1 MSENI
6 IKVTQV
12 KKYFGGVKALDGVD
26 LVIKKGEIH
35 CLAGEN
41 GCGKSTII
49 NIISGF
55 YQPDSG
61 TIEIDGKEYT
71 KLTTQQ
77 AIDAGIQVIYQD
89 LSVFPNLTVREN
101 LAITMEKSSGR
112 KFVSKK
118 RFDEIAKRALSKI
131 EFQVDLDELVENL
144 TVADKQLIAISRALL
159 TDAKLIIMDEPTTA
173 ITQKEVK
180 NLFNVIRDL
189 QKQGIAILF
198 VSHKLDEVFEIAER
212 FTIFRSGKN
221 VFSGDTKELT
231 QASFTHYMTGRDIE
245 EESFVYKEKPDAKT
259 VLEVK
264 NLSLA
269 NGFKDCSFS
278 LKEGEILGIT
288 GLLGSGRTEL
298 AETILGIHHAD
309 SGEIYLDGEKVEIR
323 NVQDAMKKGI
333 GYVPPERGVE
343 GLRKEMALAQ
353 KYNPFDEK
361 TLERIQKFQYSLREL
376 KAAFT
381 MVAGQF
387 LRDLIPHFERW
398 AEIGK
403 DAFDWMIDHADVVKL
418 ALAGIGL
425 AILGAMGPL
434 YLLGGLLVLLVDD
447 FATFA
452 RGGESALEPLW
463 KIVSKIV
470 DGIKTMN
477 SLLNE
482 KKENPVAEGVR
493 KTAKAV
499 LNPVGFAKEQFGN
512 AKDAVS
518 ELIGNM
524 RNADWGAGLRGL
536 TAAYAGGGGSV
547 FNNQIEINVTES
559 GDPQKTVSA
568 VSSGLNRA
576 GITDAEDALLTAQVN

>member
-6 IKVTQV
+6 IKITQV

-26 LVIKKGEIH
+26 LVIKKGEVH

-77 AIDAGIQVIYQD
+77 AIDAGVQVIYQD

-189 QKQGIAILF
+189 QKQGIAVLF
-198 VSHKLDEVFEIAER
+198 VSHKLDEVFEIAEH

-221 VFSGDTKELT
+221 VFSGETKELT

-245 EESFVYKEKPDAKT
+245 EKAFEYAGSENAKT

-264 NLSLA
+264 NLTLA
-269 NGFKDCSFS
+269 NGFSDCSFS
-278 LKEGEILGIT
+278 IREGEILGIT

-298 AETILGIHHAD
+298 AETIFGIH
-309 SGEIYLDGEKVEIR
+309 
-323 NVQDAMKKGI
+323 
-333 GYVPPERGVE
+333 
-343 GLRKEMALAQ
+343 
-353 KYNPFDEK
+353 
-361 TLERIQKFQYSLREL
+361 
-376 KAAFT
+376 KA
-381 MVAGQF
+381 
-387 LRDLIPHFERW
+387 
-398 AEIGK
+398 
-403 DAFDWMIDHADVVKL
+403 
-418 ALAGIGL
+418 
-425 AILGAMGPL
+425 
-434 YLLGGLLVLLVDD
+434 
-447 FATFA
+447 
-452 RGGESALEPLW
+452 S
-463 KIVSKIV
+463 
-470 DGIKTMN
+470 
-477 SLLNE
+477 
-482 KKENPVAEGVR
+482 
-493 KTAKAV
+493 
-499 LNPVGFAKEQFGN
+499 
-512 AKDAVS
+512 
-518 ELIGNM
+518 
-524 RNADWGAGLRGL
+524 
-536 TAAYAGGGGSV
+536 
-547 FNNQIEINVTES
+547 
-559 GDPQKTVSA
+559 
-568 VSSGLNRA
+568 NRP
-576 GITDAEDALLTAQVN
+576 

>member
-26 LVIKKGEIH
+26 LVIKKGEVH

-61 TIEIDGKEYT
+61 TIEIDGKVYT

-77 AIDAGIQVIYQD
+77 AIEAGVQVIYQD

-112 KFVSKK
+112 KLVSKK
-118 RFDEIAKRALSKI
+118 RFDRIAKEALSKI

-180 NLFNVIRDL
+180 NLFKVIRDL
-189 QKQGIAILF
+189 QKQGIAVLF
-198 VSHKLDEVFEIAER
+198 VSHKLDEVFEIAEH

-221 VFSGDTKELT
+221 VFSGETKELT

-245 EESFVYKEKPDAKT
+245 ENTFEYKEKPDTKT

-278 LKEGEILGIT
+278 LKAGEILGIT

-298 AETILGIHHAD
+298 AETIFGIHQAD
-309 SGEIYLDGEKVEIR
+309 SGEIYLDGEKVEIKS
-323 NVQDAMKKGI
+323 VQDAMQKGI

-343 GLRKEMALAQ
+343 GLFMDQSIADNISITRWSDYRKGPFMDRAAIESSVNHWVDELSIKVGNIDDTMRTLSGGNAQ
-353 KYNPFDEK
+353 KCVLAK
-361 TLERIQKFQYSLREL
+361 WLC
-376 KAAFT
+376 
-381 MVAGQF
+381 
-387 LRDLIPHFERW
+387 RDLKVLILNGPRVGVD
-398 AEIGK
+398 IGAK
-403 DAFDWMIDHADVVKL
+403 YDIYELTKQL
-418 ALAGIGL
+418 AAAGL
-425 AILGAMGPL
+425 AVIIISDEMRE
-434 YLLGGLLVLLVDD
+434 VLLNCNRVLIMRKGRLVGEHLTKDLD
-447 FATFA
+447 EAT
-452 RGGESALEPLW
+452 L
-463 KIVSKIV
+463 SK
-470 DGIKTMN
+470 K
-477 SLLNE
+477 
-482 KKENPVAEGVR
+482 
-493 KTAKAV
+493 
-499 LNPVGFAKEQFGN
+499 
-512 AKDAVS
+512 
-518 ELIGNM
+518 
-524 RNADWGAGLRGL
+524 
-536 TAAYAGGGGSV
+536 SV
-547 FNNQIEINVTES
+547 EY
-559 GDPQKTVSA
+559 
-568 VSSGLNRA
+568 
-576 GITDAEDALLTAQVN
+576 

>member
-1 MSENI
+1 MAITDTFALVFETDGAEVVVKEFKRMQDASDSAAKSADKNTQATQKAEKGFIGLKNGILKAIAPLAAFGVI
-6 IKVTQV
+6 INRTVNFARQ
-12 KKYFGGVKALDGVD
+12 
-26 LVIKKGEIH
+26 
-35 CLAGEN
+35 GEN
-41 GCGKSTII
+41 LLFMANS
-49 NIISGF
+49 
-55 YQPDSG
+55 
-61 TIEIDGKEYT
+61 
-71 KLTTQQ
+71 
-77 AIDAGIQVIYQD
+77 AGVAAE
-89 LSVFPNLTVREN
+89 SFNA
-101 LAITMEKSSGR
+101 LALAAERIGG
-112 KFVSKK
+112 
-118 RFDEIAKRALSKI
+118 
-131 EFQVDLDELVENL
+131 
-144 TVADKQLIAISRALL
+144 SRAGMAGSLGSL
-159 TDAKLIIMDEPTTA
+159 SSAL
-173 ITQKEVK
+173 
-180 NLFNVIRDL
+180 
-189 QKQGIAILF
+189 QGIRRG
-198 VSHKLDEVFEIAER
+198 EEN
-212 FTIFRSGKN
+212 G
-221 VFSGDTKELT
+221 LT
-231 QASFTHYMTGRDIE
+231 QAAMYYGVQFAG
-245 EESFVYKEKPDAKT
+245 PDGLAT
-259 VLEVK
+259 PEQMLE
-264 NLSLA
+264 NIA
-269 NGFKDCSFS
+269 RAM
-278 LKEGEILGIT
+278 E
-288 GLLGSGRTEL
+288 GRTV
-298 AETILGIHHAD
+298 AEQMDMGRMLGLDEGTIRL
-309 SGEIYLDGEKVEIR
+309 L
-323 NVQDAMKKGI
+323 Q
-333 GYVPPERGVE
+333 RGVE

-387 LRDLIPHFERW
+387 LRDLIPHFQRW

-403 DAFDWMIDHADVVKL
+403 DAFDWMIEHADAVKL

-499 LNPVGFAKEQFGN
+499 LNPVGFAKEQFFKG
-512 AKDAVS
+512 KDAAS
-518 ELIGNM
+518 ELIGNI